1 MAVEASNK
9 VYWADMTT
17 VISWDVW
24 HRYQMALD
32 AIAQRMQRIA
42 AALTELNVPF
52 AIVGGQAVILWVSTK
67 DPEAVRTTKDVDILV
82 DRSNLG
88 LVRKAGIAAGL
99 EYHEVLGVGML
110 LEKSDPNPK
119 KGVHLLW
126 ANEKVRAD
134 NLLPAPS
141 TDRIEML
148 SPGLPAI
155 DLVSLVTMKLQAYRD
170 HDRTHLRDMIGVE
183 LIDRSILTQLPPQLA
198 KLLEPLLDDA
208 GK

>member
-1 MAVEASNK
+1 MS
-9 VYWADMTT
+9 T
-17 VISWDVW
+17 VQFSWDVW
-24 HRYQMALD
+24 NRYQMALD

-42 AALTELNVPF
+42 VALTDLNVPF

-82 DRSNLG
+82 DRSNLP

-110 LEKSDPNPK
+110 LERDDPNPK
-119 KGVHLLW
+119 TGVHLLW

-134 NLLPAPS
+134 NLLPAPA
-141 TDRIEML
+141 TDQVQVL
-148 SPGLPAI
+148 PPGLPVA
-155 DLVSLVTMKLQAYRD
+155 DLLPLVCMKLQAGRNRD
-170 HDRTHLRDMIGVE
+170 LTHMEDFIDVG
-183 LIDRSILTQLPPQLA
+183 LIDRDILPQLPPELA
-198 KLLEPLLDDA
+198 KRLEPLLTAA